1 MEDAKK
7 LVVGKTKIG
16 TIESKV
22 EGEVFKF
29 DILYGNVASPMVN
42 KKMLRLPKETYYKMV
57 QEFLDSDEGLE
68 YSVPTEYE
76 MQQAINQITDLEH
89 KIHSEKSESVKQPE
103 STEKEDTEN
112 EIVQQTDTVSN
123 AKHKKKKRKKK
134 HNKEISEPVEVVKPE
149 VTVVKPEV
157 VPSFV
162 ENTTPE
168 PEPKEDDPW
177 YFENDEEAKQE
188 SSLDNTAENAEIGS
202 ESNETDEFISDTKES
217 SSNLSNDQDAYADEP
232 ELEHEE
238 AQSDKTIVV
247 DFEDNY
253 QNGGLPVSYDP
264 VNSQNSVALNNNN
277 AKQLVEI
284 IARLADIE
292 QQSQVRME
300 EIEALLKTTKGK
312 KTPAIVYVLIAVLF
326 FACGVA
332 VTYFVK

>member
-7 LVVGKTKIG
+7 LIVGKTKIG

-22 EGEVFKF
+22 EGEIFKF

-68 YSVPTEYE
+68 YSVPSEYE
-76 MQQAINQITDLEH
+76 MQAAINQITDLEH

-103 STEKEDTEN
+103 PVEKEN
-112 EIVQQTDTVSN
+112 TVN
-123 AKHKKKKRKKK
+123 KVVHKKKKKKKK
-134 HNKEISEPVEVVKPE
+134 HNKQQFSEPVEVVKPD
-149 VTVVKPEV
+149 VM
-157 VPSFV
+157 PSVV

-168 PEPKEDDPW
+168 VEEDNLW
-177 YFENDEEAKQE
+177 YFENNEDEKQE
-188 SSLDNTAENAEIGS
+188 GLLDDTAENDDIG
-202 ESNETDEFISDTKES
+202 NETNEFFSDTKENP
-217 SSNLSNDQDAYADEP
+217 SNLSDDHGTYSDEP
-232 ELEHEE
+232 EVEHEE
-238 AQSDKTIVV
+238 AQSDETLVV
-247 DFEDNY
+247 DFKDNY
-253 QNGGLPVSYDP
+253 QDGGLPVSYDP
-264 VNSQNSVALNNNN
+264 VNKQNVVALNNNN

-300 EIEALLKTTKGK
+300 EIETLLKTKKGK
-312 KTPAIVYVLIAVLF
+312 KTPAIVYVLIAILF

>member
-7 LVVGKTKIG
+7 LIVGKTKIG

-68 YSVPTEYE
+68 YSVPSEYE

-89 KIHSEKSESVKQPE
+89 KIHSEKSENVKQPE
-103 STEKEDTEN
+103 STEKENTEN
-112 EIVQQTDTVSN
+112 EVVQQTDTVSN

-134 HNKEISEPVEVVKPE
+134 HNKEQLSEPVEVVKPE
-149 VTVVKPEV
+149 VT
-157 VPSFV
+157 PSFV

-168 PEPKEDDPW
+168 PELKEDNPW
-177 YFENDEEAKQE
+177 YFENDEADKQE
-188 SSLDNTAENAEIGS
+188 SMPDNTAENDDIGN
-202 ESNETDEFISDTKES
+202 ESSETDEFLNDAKES
-217 SSNLSNDQDAYADEP
+217 SSNLSNDRGAYADEP

-238 AQSDKTIVV
+238 AQSDETLVV
-247 DFEDNY
+247 DFKDNY
-253 QNGGLPVSYDP
+253 QDGGLPVSYDP
-264 VNSQNSVALNNNN
+264 VNKQNVVPLNNNN
-277 AKQLVEI
+277 AQQLVEI

-300 EIEALLKTTKGK
+300 EIETLLKTKKGK

>member
-7 LVVGKTKIG
+7 LIVGKTKIG

-68 YSVPTEYE
+68 YSVPSEYE

-103 STEKEDTEN
+103 SAEKENRVN
-112 EIVQQTDTVSN
+112 ETANEVV
-123 AKHKKKKRKKK
+123 HKKKKKKKK
-134 HNKEISEPVEVVKPE
+134 HNKQQFSEPVEVVKPE
-149 VTVVKPEV
+149 VT
-157 VPSFV
+157 PSFV

-168 PEPKEDDPW
+168 VEEDNPW
-177 YFENDEEAKQE
+177 YFENDEGDKQE
-188 SSLDNTAENAEIGS
+188 SSLDNTAENDNISS
-202 ESNETDEFISDTKES
+202 ESSETNEFFSDTKES
-217 SSNLSNDQDAYADEP
+217 SSNLSDDRDTYSDEP

-238 AQSDKTIVV
+238 AQSDKTLVV
-247 DFEDNY
+247 DFEEN
-253 QNGGLPVSYDP
+253 QQGGGLPVSYDP
-264 VNSQNSVALNNNN
+264 VNKQNVVPLNNNN

-292 QQSQVRME
+292 QQSQIRME
-300 EIEALLKTTKGK
+300 EIEALLKTKKSK

-326 FACGVA
+326 FVCGVA
-332 VTYFVK
+332 VTYFIK